1 MEQDNI
7 KYIDVP
13 LHEDNFNELLKSIKD
28 DFEAGKITED
38 EKNIMIAKATLD
50 ESDKRKKEF
59 ELANKMFNY
68 KVDDN
73 SIIYYQRKIV
83 SYIQELY
90 ISCKYNWYDLKKA
103 WIDNYNYFVKHTKYN
118 GVKARDNDKKI
129 YDDLLAGK
137 LDLLNTSGEELLV
150 KYED

>member
-1 MEQDNI
+1 MKHRFYDHDKI
-7 KYIDVP
+7 YY
-13 LHEDNFNELLKSIKD
+13 ELLDSIED
-28 DFEAGKITED
+28 DFNAGKITEQQRD
-38 EKNIMIAKATLD
+38 IMIAKATLD
-50 ESDKRKKEF
+50 ESDERKKEF

-83 SYIQELY
+83 LYIQELY

-129 YDDLLAGK
+129 YEDLLAGK
-137 LDLLNTSGEELLV
+137 LDLLNTSGEDLL
-150 KYED
+150 KMYDI